1 MRNGQIV
8 IIGDNQMLVGITH
21 GKVNKQVVSAIN
33 EKDTQTLG
41 VEKII
46 IKFIEGSMKNEQL

>member
-1 MRNGQIV
+1 
-8 IIGDNQMLVGITH
+8 MLVGITH

-46 IKFIEGSMKNEQL
+46 IKFIEGSMKNE